1 VAGLLSQV
9 LLLTALAATVGL
21 TARGWGVGLACGVVT
36 AAVLSRGMTVQSR
49 RQLGPADRVTLSRV
63 VVAGGVAALT
73 VDSFGH
79 ALVRP
84 VLVVLA
90 AVALA
95 LDGVDGWVARRTGTV
110 SHLGARFDLE
120 ADAFLILVLSV
131 LVARTNGVWVI
142 ALGGARYLFVAAG
155 WTAPWLRG
163 ALPMRYWRKVVA
175 ATQGVVLTV
184 VASSLLPS
192 WLALTALL
200 GAAAL
205 LAESFGRD
213 VWWLWCRR
221 DGRRE
226 ERRDQDPIGALTTA
240 PTTALSASLTCPPTP
255 TRASDG

>member
-1 VAGLLSQV
+1 MRSVHPGPAAGLLSQV
-9 LLLTALAATVGL
+9 VLLTALGASVGL

-36 AAVLSRGMTVQSR
+36 AAVLSRGMAIQSR
-49 RQLGPADRVTLSRV
+49 RQLGPADRVTLGRV

-79 ALVRP
+79 TPVPP

-90 AVALA
+90 SVALA
-95 LDGVDGWVARRTGTV
+95 LDGVDGWVARRTRTV
-110 SHLGARFDLE
+110 SPLGARFDLE

-131 LVARTNGVWVI
+131 VVARTHGVWVLS
-142 ALGGARYLFVAAG
+142 LGAARYTFVAAG
-155 WTAPWLRG
+155 WTAPWLRRG
-163 ALPMRYWRKVVA
+163 LPMRYWRKVVA
-175 ATQGVVLTV
+175 AIQGVVLTA

-192 WLALTALL
+192 WLAVTALV

-221 DGRRE
+221 DPLPE
-226 ERRDQDPIGALTTA
+226 KTLASPSTA
-240 PTTALSASLTCPPTP
+240 P
-255 TRASDG
+255 RAGDV